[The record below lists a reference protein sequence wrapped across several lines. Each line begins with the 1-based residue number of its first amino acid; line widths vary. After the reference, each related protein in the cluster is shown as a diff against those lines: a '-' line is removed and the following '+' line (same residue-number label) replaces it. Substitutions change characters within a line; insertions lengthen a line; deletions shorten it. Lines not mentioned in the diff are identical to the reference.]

1 MAEIDLKSGAGARV
15 AYLSDSVWSSGRSST
30 RTRAPCGPP
39 AERRIAL
46 TDCALHVVSDFIL
59 EQPVTVSENR
69 PIDEALREMMLARV
83 RAMFVV
89 QDEVVTGLVTS
100 YDIQG
105 ERPLQFLRTSNFSR
119 HDEIEVAH
127 IMTPWERVPTLDWP
141 VVCAARI
148 GDIERLF
155 ERTRATHLVLVKTRV
170 QRGAI
175 VRGLISRARLE
186 RQLGRSIDH

>member
-15 AYLSDSVWSSGRSST
+15 AYLSDCVWSSGRSST
-30 RTRAPCGPP
+30 STRAQRWPP
-39 AERRIAL
+39 AERRIAF

-59 EQPVTVSENR
+59 EQPVTVAENR

-89 QDEVVTGLVTS
+89 QSEVVTGLVTS

-127 IMTPWERVPTLDWP
+127 IMTPWERVPTLDWQ
-141 VVCAARI
+141 VVCAARVE
-148 GDIERLF
+148 DIERLF

-186 RQLGRSIDH
+186 RQLGRSIEH